1 MKTDGDIDDITLSR
15 ERLVVD
21 MNDLLDRITNNIN
34 FVNELR
40 PIELDEIYDQDE
52 SGRHYD

>member
-21 MNDLLDRITNNIN
+21 MNDLLDQITNNIN

-40 PIELDEIYDQDE
+40 PIELEEIYDQDE

>member
-1 MKTDGDIDDITLSR
+1 MKTDDDIDDMTLKR

-21 MNDLLDRITNNIN
+21 IDDLLDQITRNIN

-40 PIELDEIYDQDE
+40 PI
-52 SGRHYD
+52 

>member
-21 MNDLLDRITNNIN
+21 MNDLLDQITNNIN